1 MGIIET
7 AYIARSEPKRLKDD
21 LADPVHEVNEVLI
34 DEDDEVDFTFFGA
47 GRWVLIE
54 RKKAQDLINSFL
66 EANEGSGEPRVIAQ
80 IRRMVDYQT
89 SGTMLCLLIE
99 DHIYN
104 RRGWAYAEGVRR
116 KVAFNAIDNFLLLV
130 QRWGIHVVRSPALNH
145 TAARMVSV
153 AESWIRV
160 GDKSPLIMLPKAP
173 DPRLRTLMTFPG
185 VGIKGAQ
192 KMLKKH
198 GSLGRCLEE
207 LLHGASGL
215 GSAVDRR
222 AVEYMIRMDTPIS
235 LRKRGE

>member
-21 LADPVHEVNEVLI
+21 LANPVHAVNEVLI
-34 DEDDEVDFTFFGA
+34 DEDDKVDFTFFGD

-80 IRRMVDYQT
+80 IRRMVNYQT
-89 SGTMLCLLIE
+89 PKTMLCLLVE

-116 KVAFNAIDNFLLLV
+116 RVAFNAIDNFLLLV

-173 DPRLRTLMTFPG
+173 APQLRTLMTFPG
-185 VGIKGAQ
+185 MGIKTAMKQ
-192 KMLKKH
+192 ADRHETLRKALIAYLFDTFH
-198 GSLGRCLEE
+198 
-207 LLHGASGL
+207 GL
-215 GSAVDRR
+215 GTKHFQRIK
-222 AVEYMIRMDTPIS
+222 EYLDTPIY
-235 LRKRGE
+235 LRKGRDR